1 MYRYLIEMFGVNFK
15 IVIQVFVW
23 NKILCFLIVS
33 KAVLE
38 IDTKDNGCHFIFLFF
53 IIGNEHC
60 QFLDLGIFDLI
71 TGGTVDKIECV
82 TVDGDIPSYSSGEML
97 TCYPDSGLVC
107 RNADNFPVDCQDYKI
122 RYHCQCGESPS
133 LSVSISLLLFLFL
146 SLSFSED
153 FLDIVKLFSLIC
165 YISDN
170 FILKISIYCFLLLAV
185 IFRLLVF

>member
-1 MYRYLIEMFGVNFK
+1 M
-15 IVIQVFVW
+15 
-23 NKILCFLIVS
+23 
-33 KAVLE
+33 
-38 IDTKDNGCHFIFLFF
+38 
-53 IIGNEHC
+53 
-60 QFLDLGIFDLI
+60 
-71 TGGTVDKIECV
+71 DKIECV

-133 LSVSISLLLFLFL
+133 LSLCLSLTFSL
-146 SLSFSED
+146 SLSDED